1 MPLPLLH
8 EARNELEAQ
17 AMRALKSGSDD
28 EEETPDGVDE
38 NEERRTLG
46 ALRALGKK
54 HIAPIFRHPQGV
66 L

>member
-17 AMRALKSGSDD
+17 AMRALKSCSDD
-28 EEETPDGVDE
+28 EEEAPDGSDE
-38 NEERRTLG
+38 NDERRKLG

-54 HIAPIFRHPQGV
+54 HIAPIFRYAQGV